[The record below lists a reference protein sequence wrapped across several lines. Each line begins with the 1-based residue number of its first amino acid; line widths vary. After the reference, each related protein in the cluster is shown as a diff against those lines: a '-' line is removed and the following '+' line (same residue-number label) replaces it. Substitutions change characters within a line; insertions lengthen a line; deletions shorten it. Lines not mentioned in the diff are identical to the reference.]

1 MTKEEFFDA
10 LDELLRSDAGI
21 QSYNLEDKILK
32 LLKHYPLNDENQTY
46 LTEYLA
52 NAQHKQLNSYQID
65 IFWALANSYNNTPL
79 MDALIELNGGTITYD
94 LLIHILECHWHT
106 AFKYTIR
113 LYHDD
118 INNPYNLL
126 YTITNY
132 YYSDKPDYQVIE
144 DLLTRINP
152 RLLSKTQTS
161 NLLYEAIA
169 HNPEVAETLIQHG
182 CNPFSNYWNY
192 HNIDTG
198 IPILFEA
205 VQTSCGFDFIQ
216 QHNDT
221 QEWWNTTDQWGRN
234 LLHFAT
240 KHKDYWEYKN
250 YYDLLVEKGVDPD
263 HRAIPQDEN
272 IITLAK
278 IKRQPIPPEY
288 GKTPRELN
296 NFPKN

>member
-79 MDALIELNGGTITYD
+79 MDALIELNEGKADYD
-94 LLIHILECHWHT
+94 LLTYLLEQSWYK
-106 AFKYTIR
+106 AFEHVIQ
-113 LYHDD
+113 LYDD
-118 INNPYNLL
+118 SYDKLYNLIG
-126 YTITNY
+126 ITTLGYDPPEFNDQAINY
-132 YYSDKPDYQVIE
+132 
-144 DLLTRINP
+144 LLNIAQPQSLPKQN
-152 RLLSKTQTS
+152 LS
-161 NLLYEAIA
+161 NLLYDAIDNNPRMAEA
-169 HNPEVAETLIQHG
+169 LIQHG
-182 CNPFSNYWNY
+182 WDPFGGYWEEDIN
-192 HNIDTG
+192 TG
-198 IPILFEA
+198 VPILFVA
-205 VQTSCGFDFIQ
+205 VQSYDGFDFIE

-221 QEWWNTTDQWGRN
+221 QEWWNTLDQWGRN

-240 KHKDYWEYKN
+240 KQED

-263 HRAIPQDEN
+263 HRAIIDDQDKV
-272 IITLAK
+272 TLAK
-278 IKRQPIPPEY
+278 IKGTLPPEY
-288 GKTPRELN
+288 GKTPREMMLTYVN
-296 NFPKN
+296 EIIKN